1 MPDTIGAAPFTP
13 SFSSVADLVSGDPA
27 VSGLPGL
34 DGKGRRD
41 PEAARQAAEQ
51 FEAYLFTFMAKSL
64 RATVPEGVFSSGAM
78 QTFGD
83 LFDQEIGKR
92 VGEAGLLGLADQLEQ
107 AMISQGLAPPRD
119 GAHADHPSSWRP
131 PAPVWG
137 GHQRQGGDAPWGLPS
152 DDGLSPT
159 FGVDGRLTS
168 GFGPR
173 RDPIHGQPRMHKGLD
188 LAAPMGTPIHAVRP
202 GTVTF
207 AGPSGGHGNFI
218 IVDHGGGVVTRYA
231 HCSTIG
237 VKVGD
242 RVDRNQVIG
251 GVGSTGHSTGPHLHF
266 EVYVNGS
273 AVDPLKFRWSDHQGA
288 GIAAE
293 VGEAAADPA
302 EQP

>member
-1 MPDTIGAAPFTP
+1 MPDTS
-13 SFSSVADLVSGDPA
+13 SFSASGLSASSFGSIADLTSSAADLTDP
-27 VSGLPGL
+27 
-34 DGKGRRD
+34 
-41 PEAARQAAEQ
+41 RQLRQAQETGEAAEQ

-64 RATVPEGVFSSGAM
+64 RSTVPDGLFGSEAM

-92 VGEAGLLGLADQLEQ
+92 VGEGRLLGLADQLEH
-107 AMISQGLAPPRD
+107 AMLAQGLDPGAAGAAGHAARPGAPI
-119 GAHADHPSSWRP
+119 
-131 PAPVWG
+131 WG
-137 GHQRQGGDAPWGLPS
+137 GHRSGGTSPWGRPD

-173 RDPIHGQPRMHKGLD
+173 KDPIHGQPRMHKGLD
-188 LAAPMGTPIHAVRP
+188 LAAPMGTPIHVVRP

-237 VKVGD
+237 VTEGQ
-242 RVDRNQVIG
+242 RVDQNDVIG
-251 GVGSTGHSTGPHLHF
+251 AVGSTGHSTGPHLHF
-266 EVYVNGS
+266 EVYLNGA
-273 AVDPLKFRWSDHQGA
+273 AVDPLQFRWSDHPLPDPGGA
-288 GIAAE
+288 
-293 VGEAAADPA
+293 P
-302 EQP
+302 

>member
-1 MPDTIGAAPFTP
+1 MPDVRSGGSPVTP
-13 SFSSVADLVSGDPA
+13 SFSSVTDLISGDPG
-27 VSGLPGL
+27 GLPGMSGADL
-34 DGKGRRD
+34 KGRD
-41 PEAARQAAEQ
+41 PEAAREAAEQ

-107 AMISQGLAPPRD
+107 AMISQGISPGRAGHGAGHAP
-119 GAHADHPSSWRP
+119 GWQP
-131 PAPVWG
+131 PPPVWG
-137 GHQRQGGDAPWGLPS
+137 GHQRRGDAPWGLPE
-152 DDGLSPT
+152 DDGLSPA

-173 RDPIHGQPRMHKGLD
+173 RDPIHGQARMHKGLD

-242 RVDRNQVIG
+242 RVERNDVIG
-251 GVGSTGHSTGPHLHF
+251 AVGSTGHSTGPHLHF
-266 EVYVNGS
+266 EVYVNGD
-273 AVDPLKFRWSDHQGA
+273 AVDPLKFRWPDQA
-288 GIAAE
+288 G
-293 VGEAAADPA
+293 ADPA
-302 EQP
+302 DGSP